1 MRNAILLRRGFR
13 AYSRSVPLS
22 PAAAAHPERV
32 QLLRQLSLPGRSHAA
47 RRDAHSGAG
56 DDFLKEA
63 ERTITLYAATAM
75 PNHAHILFSIR
86 PLQPEAGAVPHFA
99 NDQAHFSVEGE
110 QAGWARG
117 RAVAAGVVRS
127 HAAHEQR

>member
-1 MRNAILLRRGFR
+1 MLFFCAVAFELTDHPFRYRRRLPHIQNAFSYFVSFHCQGDLTL
-13 AYSRSVPLS
+13 
-22 PAAAAHPERV
+22 PEETRTPV
-32 QLLRQLSLPGRSHAA
+32 LETI
-47 RRDAHSGAG
+47 
-56 DDFLKEA
+56 LKEA
-63 ERTITLYAATAM
+63 ERTITLYAATVM